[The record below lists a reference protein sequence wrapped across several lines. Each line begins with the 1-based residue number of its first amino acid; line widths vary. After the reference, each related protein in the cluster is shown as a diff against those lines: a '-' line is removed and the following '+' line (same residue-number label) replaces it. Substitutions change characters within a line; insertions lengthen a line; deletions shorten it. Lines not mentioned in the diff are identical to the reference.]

1 MGFGQ
6 DVSVPDDMPASIPCY
21 LSLGSNLGQREE
33 NLRQAVAHI
42 ETVMAVTAV
51 SAVYETP
58 PWGVTDQPDFLN
70 ICLAGAADLPPRPL
84 FTALKAIETRMGRQ
98 PTYRWGPRL
107 IDIDLLFYGDW
118 IISDADLVIPHP
130 RLAERAFV
138 LAPLA
143 DIAPDFVHPQNHK
156 TVSAL
161 LAELDCSG
169 LRRRFDWQAQPEA
182 LHG

>member
-1 MGFGQ
+1 MEFGQ

-21 LSLGSNLGQREE
+21 LSLGSNLGQRED
-33 NLRQAVAHI
+33 NLRQAVARI
-42 ETVMAVTAV
+42 ASLMAVVAV
-51 SAVYETP
+51 SPVYETP

-70 ICLAGAADLPPRPL
+70 ICLAGQTTLLPRPL
-84 FTALKAIETRMGRQ
+84 LTALKAIETQMGRQ

-143 DIAPDFVHPQNHK
+143 DIAPNFVHPQNHK
-156 TVSAL
+156 TVSAM

-169 LRRRFDWQAQPEA
+169 LRRRLAWQAQSEA